1 VKAELAHANTPAVVR
16 AWISQP
22 PAWLEVV
29 NLKQPVDSALEH
41 LDAGEREAI
50 SLASEL
56 QAILLLMDE
65 RDGVTIARHRGL
77 KVVGTLA
84 ALDLAAAHGLVDLQ
98 NHVRPVARDHV
109 PVTGS
114 PHGEHAGAGCRAQ
127 ETSRRPTIAGPV
139 DKARSGYNKGTIRGA
154 LRYLVVSKDV
164 RRHRLISINYIL
176 SRQRS
181 QAAHNDLQVQLLLL
195 LLFVTL
201 PCFAFAVGTR

>member
-1 VKAELAHANTPAVVR
+1 MQSIVADTTPLNYLVLIQAADILPELYRTVLIPPAVKAELTHTNTPAVVR
-16 AWISQP
+16 EWISQP

-29 NLKQPVDSALEH
+29 NLKQPVDSSLEH

-98 NHVRPVARDHV
+98 TLFDRLRATTFRSPVRLMVSMLEQDAERKK
-109 PVTGS
+109 
-114 PHGEHAGAGCRAQ
+114 RQ
-127 ETSRRPTIAGPV
+127 EG
-139 DKARSGYNKGTIRGA
+139 
-154 LRYLVVSKDV
+154 
-164 RRHRLISINYIL
+164 
-176 SRQRS
+176 RQ
-181 QAAHNDLQVQLLLL
+181 
-195 LLFVTL
+195 
-201 PCFAFAVGTR
+201 

>member
-1 VKAELAHANTPAVVR
+1 V
-16 AWISQP
+16 S
-22 PAWLEVV
+22 
-29 NLKQPVDSALEH
+29 LKRPVDSALEH

-98 NHVRPVARDHV
+98 NHVRTATRDHV

-114 PHGEHAGAGCRAQ
+114 PHGEHARAGCRAQ
-127 ETSRRPTIAGPV
+127 ETSWRPTIAGRV
-139 DKARSGYNKGTIRGA
+139 DRARSGYNKGTIRSDI
-154 LRYLVVSKDV
+154 RYLVVSKDV
-164 RRHRLISINYIL
+164 RRHRLISIDYITTL
-176 SRQRS
+176 RSHGRGREFESRRPRHS
-181 QAAHNDLQVQLLLL
+181 
-195 LLFVTL
+195 F
-201 PCFAFAVGTR
+201 